1 MKKRLIIM
9 LVAVGI
15 ILGLV
20 FGYKAFGRMMM
31 MKYMAMGANPPQSV
45 SAIKAEFQDWQ
56 PELRAVGTIRAING
70 ADLTAEVAGI
80 VEKISFESGDQ
91 VKTGDAIVQLR
102 ADDERAQLE
111 SARANARLADITYQR
126 DLRQLKAQAVS
137 QAALDTSQANLAVT
151 RAQVAEREAQL
162 NKKIVKAP
170 FDGLIGIR
178 RVDVGQYLNPGT
190 MIVSLQQLDPLYVDF
205 FMPQSQ
211 LQQLKLGLPVSATT
225 DAFGKEAFTG
235 TITAI
240 NAKVETET
248 RNILVRA
255 TLQNPERKLL
265 PGMFANVS
273 IAAGE
278 PQRHL
283 TLPQTAITYNP
294 YGNSV
299 YVIHEEPGE
308 GDKPSAMTAKQTFVT
323 TGDTRGDQV
332 AVLSG
337 ITEGDMIVTAGQIKL
352 RPGSPVIINNDVQ
365 PTNDP
370 APQPKDGHQQ

>member
-1 MKKRLIIM
+1 MKKRMILM
-9 LVAVGI
+9 LVVIGI
-15 ILGLV
+15 VLGLV

-31 MKYMAMGANPPQSV
+31 MKFMAAGANPPQTV
-45 SAIKAEFQDWQ
+45 SAIKAEIQEWQ
-56 PELRAVGTIRAING
+56 PELRAVGTIRAVNG
-70 ADLTAEVAGI
+70 ADLTAEVTGI
-80 VEKISFESGDQ
+80 VDKIIFESGDLA
-91 VKTGDAIVQLR
+91 KAGDVIIQLR

-137 QAALDTSQANLAVT
+137 QAALDASQANLAIA
-151 RAQVAEREAQL
+151 RAQVAEREAML

-170 FDGLIGIR
+170 FNGLVGIR
-178 RVDVGQYLNPGT
+178 RVDIGQYLNPGA
-190 MIVSLQQLDPLYVDF
+190 IIASLQQLDPLYVDF
-205 FMPQSQ
+205 YLPQGQ
-211 LQQLKLGLPVSATT
+211 LQEVKLGQTVTVRT
-225 DAFGKEAFTG
+225 DAFDQETFSG

-240 NAKVETET
+240 NARVETET

-255 TLQNPERKLL
+255 TLQNPDKKLL

-278 PQRHL
+278 AQRHL
-283 TLPQTAITYNP
+283 TLPQTAITFNP

-299 YVIHEEPGE
+299 YVVSEQQAE
-308 GDKPSAMTAKQTFVT
+308 GQDKPELQAKQTFVI
-323 TGDTRGDQV
+323 TGDSRGDQV

-337 ITEGDMIVTAGQIKL
+337 IKEGDLVVTAGQIKL
-352 RPGSPVIINNDVQ
+352 RPGSPIIINNEVH

-370 APQPKDGHQQ
+370 APQPKDGH